1 METLDASLVRMLN
14 QIAQNFGYLPPGEA
28 AAETA
33 NHLRQ
38 FWTPE
43 MLEHLAEHLEA
54 GGGDLSPVALE
65 AARLL

>member
-1 METLDASLVRMLN
+1 MTTLDSSLVRMLN
-14 QIAQNFGYLPPGEA
+14 QIAANFGYLPAGEA

-43 MLEHLAEHLEA
+43 MLGHLADHLAA
-54 GGGDLSPVALE
+54 GGADLSPVALE